1 MEGRYGPKG
10 DENECHHARGEPAAA
25 LRSNCFNHVPI
36 VECELAPRCLFV
48 AYFFFAV
55 VVS

>member
-25 LRSNCFNHVPI
+25 LRSSCFNHVPI